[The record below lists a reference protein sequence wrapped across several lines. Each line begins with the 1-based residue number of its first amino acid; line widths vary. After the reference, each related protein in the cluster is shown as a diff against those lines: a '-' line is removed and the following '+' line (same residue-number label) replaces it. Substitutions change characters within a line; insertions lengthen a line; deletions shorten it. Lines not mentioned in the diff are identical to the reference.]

1 MSRPSVEVNGGRVTS
16 WLPMTTAPP
25 AAPAC
30 STIIYEAGAVLL
42 AYDPYLG
49 LSIDPGM
56 ICLPPEA
63 TLWWEQS
70 YQASVS
76 STTIAT
82 TISLGPIVCPDGY
95 VTAETSTLDATST
108 LVACC
113 PNEYKFQSLLNF
125 GQGGECISTI
135 SKGGIF
141 SFYTFV
147 SSTWIMTG
155 VSLPKTLT
163 RTFLAT
169 GIPVNGFVFA
179 EATSASATTSHASPT
194 LSSITTANSAV
205 NSVPSVTSDPAT
217 NFLTMPANPS
227 TPVVST
233 SNSSLSTGSKLGI
246 GLGVGVGVIG
256 ICCLCVAGL
265 LLRRSKSIK
274 YAPGNRPDRVNDTP
288 HEVAVQD
295 IAPSPAKEEAKTAS
309 ELGATRTEPVR
320 YELGIESTGRALSLH
335 A

>member
-30 STIIYEAGAVLL
+30 STVIYEAGTMLL

-49 LSIDPGM
+49 LSIDPRM

-135 SKGGIF
+135 SKGGIL

-147 SSTWIMTG
+147 SNTWTMTG
-155 VSLPKTLT
+155 VSLPTTLT

-179 EATSASATTSHASPT
+179 EATTASATTSHASQT
-194 LSSITTANSAV
+194 LSSITATNSAV
-205 NSVPSVTSDPAT
+205 NSIPSVSSDPAT
-217 NFLTMPANPS
+217 NFVTMTANPS
-227 TPVVST
+227 TSAVPP
-233 SNSSLSTGSKLGI
+233 SNSSLSTGSKIGI

-256 ICCLCVAGL
+256 ICCLCVAVL

-274 YAPGNRPDRVNDTP
+274 YAPGSKPDRVEDTP
-288 HEVAVQD
+288 YEAAVQETP
-295 IAPSPAKEEAKTAS
+295 PSPAKEEIKTAR
-309 ELGATRTEPVR
+309 ELAAPHNEPVR
-320 YELGIESTGRALSLH
+320 YELGIEPTGGAVSLH